1 MRALRGLVLAQ
12 VAWLVVFILDGS
24 HTIYA
29 QSFQHPGVLRSK
41 AQLDSMKIMVNAHVK
56 LVVISFCTYQLHSKL
71 VSFMGPTERES
82 ERRSGNVGG
91 WAGYR
96 ILLPAIWKVRDAEGL
111 NQCRFGTERF
121 QGREFIA

>member
-71 VSFMGPTERES
+71 VSFMARLSES
-82 ERRSGNVGG
+82 RSAEAAT
-91 WAGYR
+91 WADGRVIGYCF
-96 ILLPAIWKVRDAEGL
+96 PPSG
-111 NQCRFGTERF
+111 RFVTQRV
-121 QGREFIA
+121 